1 MSCSEFVPGE
11 KGWLQLIVQTPS
23 GTRKQDLALCLTFW
37 LRIIYN
43 NNYSMAVISTEA
55 VVGMP

>member
-43 NNYSMAVISTEA
+43 NNYSMVVISTEA